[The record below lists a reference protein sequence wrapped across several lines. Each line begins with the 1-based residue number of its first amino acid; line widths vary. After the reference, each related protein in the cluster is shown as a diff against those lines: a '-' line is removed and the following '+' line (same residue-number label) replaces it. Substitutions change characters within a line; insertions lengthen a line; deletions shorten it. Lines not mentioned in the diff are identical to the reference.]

1 MLNAFMGY
9 VVVAAL
15 LDIGANLCAAKSKGF
30 QHRGW
35 ATATIVLILAAFTAL
50 AQAVKGMDLAVA
62 YATWGALGIIGTAL
76 LGQAVLGHRLKPIG
90 WVGIAVIIAAV
101 VLIKVG

>member
-1 MLNAFMGY
+1 MLNGFIGY
-9 VVVAAL
+9 VVFAAM
-15 LDIGANLCAAKSKGF
+15 LDIGANLCAARSKGF

-35 ATATIVLILAAFTAL
+35 AAATLFLILAAFTAL

-76 LGQAVLGHRLKPIG
+76 LGQLWLGHRLKPVG
-90 WVGIAVIIAAV
+90 WLGIALIIVAV
-101 VLIKVG
+101 GLIKLG